1 VLKSVKNEFVGRK
14 KTKTGNYINKK
25 NKIKGRHA

>member
-14 KTKTGNYINKK
+14 KTKTGNYMNK
-25 NKIKGRHA
+25 KIKGRHA